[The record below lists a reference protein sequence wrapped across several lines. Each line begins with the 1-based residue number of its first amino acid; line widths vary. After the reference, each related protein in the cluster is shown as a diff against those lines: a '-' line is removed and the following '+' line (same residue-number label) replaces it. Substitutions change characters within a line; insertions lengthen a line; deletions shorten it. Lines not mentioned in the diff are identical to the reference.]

1 MHILEAYSTSSGLK
15 IDKPFILE
23 RFFAVPAS
31 KYITLHTGDGKFD
44 SRTYDYWQDTVDF
57 LNKFL
62 SPHGITIVQVGTK
75 EDKALQNIIC
85 LNGQTSISQTA
96 YIIKNSLCHVGID
109 SFPIHI
115 ASHYGR
121 KIVGLYSNAPPQN
134 SAPYWSEDSD
144 FILLDSDKGGD
155 KPTYAKEEFPKT
167 INTIFPDVITS
178 SVCKLLE
185 IDFDY
190 DYEIIYL
197 GKQYKQ
203 TIIEYI
209 PDAVTSLPEV
219 NPLVVRMDL
228 HFSEENLLPVFDKNK
243 CVIVTDK
250 PISIALVKANKDKII
265 KVICRVKDN
274 SMIEFVETLTQIP
287 VPLEVMSQLE
297 GEELNDLKFEFLD
310 SLTIVNSESITKK
323 ENIKQLEG
331 VDINKLFYLPNKF
344 ILSRGK
350 IYDSEYGWKTDK
362 PIEKLTKKITKVEL
376 NPENEDLF
384 WEEADFLCFLVEK
397 KLASSAKTQ

>member
-1 MHILEAYSTSSGLK
+1 MA
-15 IDKPFILE
+15 
-23 RFFAVPAS
+23 
-31 KYITLHTGDGKFD
+31 
-44 SRTYDYWQDTVDF
+44 
-57 LNKFL
+57 NKFL
-62 SPHGITIVQVGTK
+62 SPNGINIVQVGTK
-75 EDKALQNIIC
+75 EDKALQNVVC

-121 KIVGLYSNAPPQN
+121 KIVGLYSNAPAQN

-144 FILLDSDKGGD
+144 FILLNSDKGGD
-155 KPTYAKEEFPKT
+155 KPTYAKDEFPKT
-167 INTIFPDVITS
+167 INTIFPDVIAS

-190 DYEIIYL
+190 NYEIIYL

-203 TIIEYI
+203 TIIEYV
-209 PDAVTSLPEV
+209 PDSPTSLPEI

-228 HFSEENLLPVFDKNK
+228 HFNEENLLPVFSKNK

-250 PISIALVKANKDKII
+250 PINISLIKANKDKIMKI
-265 KVICRVKDN
+265 ICRAKDN
-274 SMIEFVETLTQIP
+274 SMVEFIETLTQIP
-287 VPLEVMSQLE
+287 ITVEVISRLE
-297 GEELNDLKFEFLD
+297 GEKLNDLKFEFLD
-310 SLTIVNSESITKK
+310 SLTIVNSEKITKK

-344 ILSRGK
+344 VLSKDK
-350 IYDSEYGWKTDK
+350 IYDSEYGWKIDK
-362 PIEKLTKKITKVEL
+362 PIEKLTKKLTKVKL
-376 NPENEDLF
+376 NGKDDDIF
-384 WEEADFLCFLVEK
+384 WEESDFFSFLVEK
-397 KLASSAKTQ
+397 KLDPQTKAK